1 MNSFMNTITKLD
13 GFFVSFSPSF
23 GLGEQKVFYKSVW
36 GGMATIIILTFV
48 FVYSINQFI
57 LWGSGDMIYKISSQ
71 SKTINVGSHLE
82 SLFQKNDPIQYLD
95 IQFESSINPFDNNEM
110 IILPLLY
117 ANIEETLYLLEY
129 QDDGFQ
135 SLYLELNNQLFNDFN
150 IILVKCIG
158 NEEYLNENQKCASQ
172 EYSDQFFNQ
181 IGLLSIVTIY
191 NEEFDFSTKTYSD
204 TETYVDL
211 PFDTILSSEVRIF
224 TNYEVIEINQGFL
237 FQQSEQYIVNRGSSA
252 QIYTYTKDYHKKLYE
267 RDLGVL
273 EVIGSVYL
281 QMNPTIFYVRNQYPT
296 ISEVLAN
303 IGSIIQTILLIRY
316 MFYALNRKQLNS
328 YIQSQILSNYYPE
341 WKDIKKIKK
350 NKISSCVLD
359 DKKINKTSIQKFE
372 KEVTEIL
379 NLKFDY
385 INLIYEIHQMQKI
398 LQLIT
403 PSDLLLNIH
412 SNQSKLQFQA
422 DQDSNEFSIQNAW
435 SSYDDYSNTIKQNNL
450 DPFLFSYY
458 WKTKMKDNDIDKIS
472 SPENEQLQKQCKPT
486 QIKENVDLVVDELRV
501 QDSKIRLENNEQ
513 MIQD

>member
-1 MNSFMNTITKLD
+1 MNCFVNTITKLD
-13 GFFVSFSPSF
+13 GFFVSFNPSF
-23 GLGEQKVFYKSVW
+23 GLKEQRIFYKSVW

-48 FVYSINQFI
+48 FVYSLNQFI
-57 LWGSGDMIYKISSQ
+57 LWGSGDMIYKVSSQ
-71 SKTINVGSHLE
+71 QKTIGEGSYLE
-82 SLFQKNDPIQYLD
+82 QFFQKQDPSQYVD
-95 IQFESSINPFDNNEM
+95 IEFQSSINPFDNNEM
-110 IILPLLY
+110 IVLPLLY
-117 ANIEETLYLLEY
+117 VDNDQALYALEY
-129 QDDGFQ
+129 QDNVYNTLFIK
-135 SLYLELNNQLFNDFN
+135 LNNLVFNAFN

-158 NEEYLNENQKCASQ
+158 NEKLLSEFQKCASQ
-172 EYSDQFFNQ
+172 EKSDQFFSQ
-181 IGLLSIVTIY
+181 IGLGSLVKVF
-191 NEEFDFSTKTYSD
+191 NEEFDFSTKTYYD
-204 TETYVDL
+204 LETTINL
-211 PFDTILSSEVRIF
+211 PFDKLLSTEIQIL
-224 TNYEVIEINQGFL
+224 TNYEFIEINQGYL
-237 FQQSEQYIVNRGSSA
+237 FYSSEEYIVNKGCTS
-252 QIYTYTKDYHKKLYE
+252 QIYTFSKDYHKKLFE
-267 RDLGVL
+267 KDIGVVDVLGS
-273 EVIGSVYL
+273 ITL

-328 YIQSQILSNYYPE
+328 YIQSSILSNYYPE
-341 WKDIKKIKK
+341 WKAIKKIKK

-372 KEVTEIL
+372 KEVTEML

-403 PSDLLLNIH
+403 PPDLLFNIH

-422 DQDSNEFSIQNAW
+422 DQDSNEYSIQNTW
-435 SSYDDYSNTIKQNNL
+435 SSFDDYSNTIKQNNL

-458 WKTKMKDNDIDKIS
+458 WKTKKKDNDIDKIS

-486 QIKENVDLVVDELRV
+486 QIQENVDLVVDEQRV
-501 QDSKIRLENNEQ
+501 LDSKIRLENNEQ